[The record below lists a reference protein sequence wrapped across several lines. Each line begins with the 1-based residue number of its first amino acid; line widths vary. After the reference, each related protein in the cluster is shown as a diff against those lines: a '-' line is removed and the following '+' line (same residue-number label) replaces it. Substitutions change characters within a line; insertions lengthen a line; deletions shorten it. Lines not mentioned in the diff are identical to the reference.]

1 MRTYPSARTLAAL
14 ALLLLGA
21 AAPARAQAPVHEA
34 HAAAAPTTVIVVRHA
49 EKESDDHDTPLSA
62 AGHQRAADLAD
73 ALADAGI
80 TAVYATQ
87 LQRTQSTVRP
97 LAERLR
103 LPVTIRSNVGGTEA
117 FAEALAREILARHRG
132 ETVLVAAHS
141 NSTPLV
147 VRALG
152 GAEVDPITEPEF
164 HHVFV
169 VTIPPVG
176 APTTLRLRYGRWAGG
191 EK

>member
-1 MRTYPSARTLAAL
+1 MRPSPSARTLATL

-21 AAPARAQAPVHEA
+21 AAPTRAQAPVHDA
-34 HAAAAPTTVIVVRHA
+34 HAAAAPTTVILVRHA
-49 EKESDDHDTPLSA
+49 EKESDDRDTPLSA

-87 LQRTQSTVRP
+87 YQRTQSTVRP
-97 LAERLR
+97 LAERLG
-103 LPVTIRSNVGGTEA
+103 LPVTIRTVDGGEA
-117 FAEALAREILARHRG
+117 FAEAMAREILARHRG

-141 NSTPLV
+141 GSTPLV

-164 HHVFV
+164 HHIFV
-169 VTIPPVG
+169 VTIPGKGPVR
-176 APTTLRLRYGRWAGG
+176 TLRLRYGG
-191 EK
+191 